1 MRYVFSQLLELQNDL
16 NRKIDYDKV
25 ETIVDKL
32 LEHLE
37 KEIKRTPSKKQYG
50 FPYVV
55 AEDGSV
61 IDFVRLT
68 QSELN
73 LIIDEFKALGFNN
86 VATKNDFHKS
96 YGLMSTLYIVFSW
109 E

>member
-32 LEHLE
+32 LENLE
-37 KEIKRTPSKKQYG
+37 KAIKRTPSKKHYE

-73 LIIDEFKALGFNN
+73 LIIEEFKALGFNN
-86 VATKNDFHKS
+86 VTTKNDFHKS
-96 YGLMSTLYIVFSW
+96 YRVLPTLYIVFSW